1 MSTKSLGV
9 VIIAPEIIDYYYPYK
24 YLVDGF
30 FMTTSDNFFSLNMGQ
45 FEPFCLVSKI
55 VPLIFP
61 GLYHLT
67 DYQTVDKTKAPTNG

>member
-1 MSTKSLGV
+1 
-9 VIIAPEIIDYYYPYK
+9 
-24 YLVDGF
+24 
-30 FMTTSDNFFSLNMGQ
+30 MGH

-67 DYQTVDKTKAPTNG
+67 NHQTVDETKAPHQWLIQTASLANMLATHPQIGNKWRSHCG

>member
-30 FMTTSDNFFSLNMGQ
+30 FM
-45 FEPFCLVSKI
+45 
-55 VPLIFP
+55 LISESF
-61 GLYHLT
+61 
-67 DYQTVDKTKAPTNG
+67 